1 MKRITV
7 MHVVGAMNRGGAEV
21 MLMDLFRN
29 IGVGFQ
35 FSFLVNYKIKKGIT
49 EGDFDIEI
57 LKKSGQIYHI
67 PAQWDK
73 GPIAFIKEF
82 KNIFKKNGT
91 PDIVH
96 IHMNSKSGIIALAAK
111 KAGVKTVI
119 VHSHADLKFRGST
132 LSNII
137 SNLELNFQKKLMAKY
152 ADYFWGCSQEANLSL
167 FPKYLLTQEKSAI
180 INNAIDVAAFHKVST
195 EEVNVLRSKFKLT
208 ENTIILGNIGR
219 IVAHKNVSF
228 VIDVL
233 KELDKRN
240 FDFVFVF
247 AGRADQPTY
256 LEQILR
262 KVREFKIEDRVIY
275 LDVREDIPVLMN
287 CFDIFVAPAL
297 KEGFGM
303 VAVEAQASGTPSL
316 LYNGFPNSVDMG
328 LGLVNFFDSFIIE
341 DWAEAILSLPSKIED
356 KKYIHDVISSNGFDI
371 KSNTEKIERLYKNH
385 YMNKS
390 IL

>member
-1 MKRITV
+1 
-7 MHVVGAMNRGGAEV
+7 MHVVGAMNRGGAEI
-21 MLMDLFRN
+21 MLMNLFRN

-35 FSFLVNYKIKKGIT
+35 FSFLVNYKVKKGIT
-49 EGDFDIEI
+49 EGDFDAEI
-57 LKKSGQIYHI
+57 LKKGSEIYHI

-132 LSNII
+132 LSNIVN
-137 SNLELNFQKKLMAKY
+137 NLELNFQKKLMAKY

-167 FPKYLLTQEKSAI
+167 FPKYLLTQKKSAI
-180 INNAIDVAAFHKVST
+180 INNAIDVAAFHKVSS

-219 IVAHKNVSF
+219 VVAHKNVSF
-228 VIDVL
+228 VIDIL
-233 KELDKRN
+233 NELNKKE

-247 AGRADQPTY
+247 AGRADQPDY
-256 LEQILR
+256 LDKIFT
-262 KVREFKIEDRVIY
+262 KVREFKIEDRVVY
-275 LDVREDIPVLMN
+275 LDIREDIPALMN

-385 YMNKS
+385 
-390 IL
+390 

>member
-1 MKRITV
+1 

>member
-1 MKRITV
+1 MKKITV

-29 IGVGFQ
+29 IGIGFQ

-49 EGDFDIEI
+49 EGDFDVEI
-57 LKKSGQIYHI
+57 LKKGGQIYHI

-91 PDIVH
+91 PDIMH

>member
-1 MKRITV
+1 
-7 MHVVGAMNRGGAEV
+7 
-21 MLMDLFRN
+21 
-29 IGVGFQ
+29 
-35 FSFLVNYKIKKGIT
+35 
-49 EGDFDIEI
+49 
-57 LKKSGQIYHI
+57 
-67 PAQWDK
+67 
-73 GPIAFIKEF
+73 
-82 KNIFKKNGT
+82 
-91 PDIVH
+91 
-96 IHMNSKSGIIALAAK
+96 MNSKSGIIALAAK

-132 LSNII
+132 LSNIVN
-137 SNLELNFQKKLMAKY
+137 NLELNFQKKLMAKY

-167 FPKYLLTQEKSAI
+167 FPKYLLTQKKSAI
-180 INNAIDVAAFHKVST
+180 INNAIDVAAFHKVSS

-219 IVAHKNVSF
+219 VVAHKNVSF
-228 VIDVL
+228 VIDIL
-233 KELDKRN
+233 NELNKKE

-247 AGRADQPTY
+247 AGRADQPDY
-256 LEQILR
+256 LDKIFT
-262 KVREFKIEDRVIY
+262 KVREFKIEDRVVY
-275 LDVREDIPVLMN
+275 LDIREDIPALMN

-385 YMNKS
+385 
-390 IL
+390 

>member
-1 MKRITV
+1 MKKITV
-7 MHVVGAMNRGGAEV
+7 MHAVGAMNRGGAEV

-29 IGVGFQ
+29 IGIGFQ

-49 EGDFDIEI
+49 EGDFDVEI
-57 LKKSGQIYHI
+57 LKKGGQIYHI

-132 LSNII
+132 LSNIV
-137 SNLELNFQKKLMAKY
+137 SNLELNFQKKLIAKY

-180 INNAIDVAAFHKVST
+180 INNAIDVAAFHKVSS

-208 ENTIILGNIGR
+208 KNTIILGNIGR
-219 IVAHKNVSF
+219 VVAHKNVSF
-228 VIDVL
+228 VIDIL
-233 KELDKRN
+233 NELNKKE

-247 AGRADQPTY
+247 AGRADQPDY
-256 LEQILR
+256 LDKIFT
-262 KVREFKIEDRVIY
+262 KVNEFKIENRVVY
-275 LDVREDIPVLMN
+275 LDVRVDIPALMN

-328 LGLVNFFDSFIIE
+328 LGLVNFFDSFVVE
-341 DWAEAILSLPSKIED
+341 NWVEAILSLPSKIED

-371 KSNTEKIERLYKNH
+371 KSNTVQLKQLYRD
-385 YMNKS
+385 
-390 IL
+390 ILNG